1 MAQMRAHKLANT
13 MEFNPVI
20 PPRATQTYSMR
31 KKCKNNLQSLRNSN
45 FNSALTV
52 HVNRQLTLTLFRN
65 VNTTIVQQ
73 RWPIVPAIY
82 IMRVSF
88 QGDVMANIPCLWSP
102 VGATC
107 VCVYFLFLWRDSC
120 FYPLQWR
127 DFFYFEETFYY
138 LARLFFIQR
147 DFFSFRATFFVL
159 GATFLFG
166 ATFFIWRDFFS
177 LARLFFIWRNFFYS
191 ARVFLFGTTFLL

>member
-1 MAQMRAHKLANT
+1 M
-13 MEFNPVI
+13 
-20 PPRATQTYSMR
+20 
-31 KKCKNNLQSLRNSN
+31 RNSN

-166 ATFFIWRDFFS
+166 ATFFYSTRFFLFGATFFHWRDFLLFG
-177 LARLFFIWRNFFYS
+177 ATFFIRRDFFYS
-191 ARVFLFGTTFLL
+191 ARLFYYGATF